1 MKGNLHVLRHK
12 YKNSLYEESSPEIQ
26 NEHKLGHKG
35 QILLFE
41 LCVVHTPEHNFGD
54 SNFGDID

>member
-1 MKGNLHVLRHK
+1 MKGNLHVLRYK
-12 YKNSLYEESSPEIQ
+12 YKNSLHEESSPEIQ

-35 QILLFE
+35 QFLLFNV
-41 LCVVHTPEHNFGD
+41 CFVHIPEHNLGD